1 MNGEISLVK
10 KGVKYMEWILS
21 NWYLL
26 VAIIAVLWM
35 GAYALYRFYD
45 LPSSEQLAKVREW
58 LVYACSLAEKDLGSG
73 TGQLKLRYV
82 YDLFLNKFPWLAK
95 LLSFEA
101 FSKMVDSALEDMKH
115 AIETNN
121 NVKAFIEGAKNE

>member
-1 MNGEISLVK
+1 
-10 KGVKYMEWILS
+10 MEWILS

-35 GAYALYRFYD
+35 GAYALYRFYG

-58 LVYACSLAEKDLGSG
+58 LLYAVTIAEKELGAG
-73 TGQLKLRYV
+73 TGQIKLRYV
-82 YDLFLNKFPWLAK
+82 YDLFLNKFPWIAK

-101 FSKMVDSALEDMKH
+101 FSKMVDETLEEMKH
-115 AIETNN
+115 LIATNDHVN
-121 NVKAFIEGAKNE
+121 EFVEGGKDE